1 MLNSELSY
9 NSEELPLGV
18 KFYIAKLVGGNTL
31 ASRMFEKSDNSVN
44 LLTHLLSITS
54 DASRHQSLITLS
66 KALFKRIKDYFS
78 SPESLHDHHQLL
90 KAPVQHMLQKS
101 SSRDSIPARS
111 SKVSE
116 FKTTDELTKVSAA
129 NLANYMYILKN
140 LAESVNTHRL
150 LLPLYMPDALIIGF
164 DFPHPLLVYTLKGML
179 TFQYVSINEIEN
191 TVNWLY
197 SRVEESEGND
207 PIFIARIRKNIR
219 HSTLPKK
226 RQVPTSSL
234 EDRLYWK
241 QDKARINE
249 DIGWIGANT
258 NFYSIYLAR
267 YILPKGMCASII
279 RSEWNKE
286 SMNEKVNLISSKAR
300 IDGEPDYN
308 PNKSVMHYVSP
319 SRTATNNLKGSSFY
333 IEDKYDLLQF
343 GRQPFTPF
351 INKDIESKAPKPQN
365 HKKEQTFK
373 LEIIQAFIESLE
385 FASDNDIPNNFEEEA
400 SKIILFL
407 SNLLNYEKEE
417 ESKSSEEEPEDSKL
431 TKSFSNQN
439 SSFHTHK
446 RASSLLDLNNRQ
458 QFYKRQA
465 RKKLY
470 IVDTLNKCNI
480 YTRKAVDSYPQLK
493 DSFRIIK
500 EVINRYVFR
509 PKFMEISDITVD
521 FIEAR
526 NGKCYIISIKNLVTA
541 ALSIKK
547 LRKIKRAKN
556 ISIFQK
562 GEGGGA
568 ERRKDIVCC
577 GDYCK
582 LIRKADNAI
591 KEKLQLLMKF
601 NIKASQTLLELM
613 VINDSY
619 KHSFEDPTLGLL
631 NRCETGLL
639 KKNFQYKIM
648 RKTILEDRSDPNSL
662 PSIIK
667 ELPSEILKLLSEEE
681 HKDRDEIK
689 HYMKQIESKKHKEY
703 KSKGLTW
710 EFEIVPV
717 CALCYKIYNDRQKV
731 QKQKRLEAK
740 REEQGKHLDKRIS
753 RKNLQHL
760 RRLLGLDNTLPS
772 ITPSKSMIDP
782 DELELDS
789 PTLTPI
795 SRRRAS
801 KKNLVSFSEADFFKN
816 RFFKDRSRNLSM
828 KGGNLKRL

>member
-1 MLNSELSY
+1 MLNSEPSY

-18 KFYIAKLVGGNTL
+18 RFYIAKLVGGNAL
-31 ASRMFEKSDNSVN
+31 ASRMFDKSDNSVN
-44 LLTHLLSITS
+44 LLQQLLSITS
-54 DASRHQSLITLS
+54 DASRHQSLISLS
-66 KALFKRIKDYFS
+66 KSLFQRIRNYFL
-78 SPESLHDHHQLL
+78 SPEGMDEHHKLL
-90 KAPVQHMLQKS
+90 KAPIQHTLQKS
-101 SSRDSIPARS
+101 SSRDSIPGRS
-111 SKVSE
+111 SKMSE
-116 FKTTDELTKVSAA
+116 FKTTDELTKVSVA

-140 LAESVNTHRL
+140 LAESVNTHKL
-150 LLPLYMPDALIIGF
+150 LLPLNMPDTLVIGF
-164 DFPHPLLVYTLKGML
+164 DLPHPLLIYTLKGNL

-197 SRVEESEGND
+197 SRVEDGDLND

-219 HSTLPKK
+219 NSTLTKK
-226 RQVPTSSL
+226 LQIATSSL

-241 QDKARINE
+241 QDKAKIHE

-258 NFYSIYLAR
+258 DFYSIYLAR

-279 RSEWNKE
+279 RSEW
-286 SMNEKVNLISSKAR
+286 SADSVNEKVNLISSKAR
-300 IDGEPDYN
+300 IDGEADYN

-333 IEDKYDLLQF
+333 IEDKYDLVQF

-351 INKDIESKAPKPQN
+351 INKDIQSKVSKSPT
-365 HKKEQTFK
+365 HKKENSFK
-373 LEIIQAFIESLE
+373 LEIMQAFIESLE
-385 FASDNDIPNNFEEEA
+385 FAHKNDIPNNFEEDGT
-400 SKIILFL
+400 KIIQFL
-407 SNLLNYEKEE
+407 SNLWNYEKEE
-417 ESKSSEEEPEDSKL
+417 ESKTSEDEAEEAKVN
-431 TKSFSNQN
+431 KSFSNQI
-439 SSFHTHK
+439 SSFNTHK

-465 RKKLY
+465 RKKFY
-470 IVDTLNKCNI
+470 IVDTLNKCNV

-500 EVINRYVFR
+500 EVISRYVFR
-509 PKFMEISDITVD
+509 PKLMDISDITVD

-526 NGKCYIISIKNLVTA
+526 NGKCYIISIKHLVTVE
-541 ALSIKK
+541 LPSKK
-547 LRKIKRAKN
+547 ARKNKRAKN

-562 GEGGGA
+562 GGGA

-582 LIRKADNAI
+582 LIRKADSAI
-591 KEKLQLLMKF
+591 KEKLQLLMRF
-601 NIKASQTLLELM
+601 NLKVSHTLLELM
-613 VINDSY
+613 VINDSF

-667 ELPSEILKLLSEEE
+667 ELPNEIMSLLSEEE
-681 HKDRDEIK
+681 HKDIVEIK
-689 HYMKQIESKKHKEY
+689 NYMKPIDSKKHKDY
-703 KSKGLTW
+703 KSKGLMW

-717 CALCYKIYNDRQKV
+717 CAICYKIYSDRQKV

-740 REEQGKHLDKRIS
+740 REEMGKHLSKRIS
-753 RKNLQHL
+753 QKNLHHL

-772 ITPSKSMIDP
+772 ITPSKSFADP
-782 DELELDS
+782 EELELDPPS
-789 PTLTPI
+789 PSPQ
-795 SRRRAS
+795 SRLRAS
-801 KKNLVSFSEADFFKN
+801 KKDFVSLSEADFFKN
-816 RFFKDRSRNLSM
+816 RFFVDKSRNLSM
-828 KGGNLKRL
+828 KGGSLKML